1 MIANSIF
8 GEIPEEKTGQPL
20 IANNKDH
27 HDMLQKSIIS
37 IRWKSLIAPWQE
49 VDWPLLAVTIGL
61 TFLGGVMIR
70 STELHNGMSDW
81 WAHWLIGGMGLVVA
95 LLIARSRYE
104 ILIQWHWVVYAITI
118 VGLIA
123 VMFIGSTAN
132 GAQRWISIGGFD
144 IQPSEFAKI
153 GLIVSLAAILHSE
166 PASTLQAVFRVLG
179 VAAVPWIFVFLE
191 PNLGTSL
198 VFGSITI
205 GMLYWG
211 NANPGWL
218 LLMASPVISAIVFN
232 AYLPAW
238 FVWVVAMTIIGWR
251 CFSWPLAGAV
261 GALVVNAVSGELG
274 HLLWGLLKDYQ
285 KDRLILFLDPDKD
298 PLGGGYHLI
307 QSRIAIGAGELWG
320 RGLHHGT
327 QTQLRFIPEQ
337 HTDFIFSA
345 IGEELGF
352 VGSLCVLCAFWFL
365 CLRLVIIA
373 QNAKDNFG
381 SLIAIGVLSMIVFQT
396 VVNIGMNIGLAPITG
411 IPLPL
416 LSYGKAALLS
426 NFLGIGLVESVANHR
441 HRLKF

>member
-1 MIANSIF
+1 MF
-8 GEIPEEKTGQPL
+8 
-20 IANNKDH
+20 
-27 HDMLQKSIIS
+27 QKSLIG
-37 IRWKSLIAPWQE
+37 IRWKF
-49 VDWPLLAVTIGL
+49 LLAAWQQLDWQLLIVSVGL

-70 STELHNGMSDW
+70 SAELTNGQTDW
-81 WAHWLIGGMGLVVA
+81 WWHWLIGGIGLTLA
-95 LLIARSRYE
+95 LSIARSRYE
-104 ILIQWHWVVYAITI
+104 LLLPLHWIVYGITI
-118 VGLIA
+118 AGLIA
-123 VMFIGSTAN
+123 VMFFGTTAN
-132 GAQRWISIGGFD
+132 GSQRWLPIAGIQV
-144 IQPSEFAKI
+144 QPSEFAKI
-153 GLIVSLAAILHSE
+153 GLIISLAAVLHSR
-166 PASTLQAVFRVLG
+166 PASTLGAVFKVLG

-198 VFGSITI
+198 VFGAITL

-218 LLMASPVISAIVFN
+218 LLMVSPIVSAIVFN

-238 FVWVVAMTIIGWR
+238 FIWVTAMVIIGWR
-251 CFSWPLAGAV
+251 SFSWPLLGAI

-274 HLLWGLLKDYQ
+274 HVLWGLLKDYQ

-307 QSRIAIGAGELWG
+307 QSRIAIGAGEFWG
-320 RGLHHGT
+320 RGLHQGT

-352 VGSLCVLCAFWFL
+352 VGCLCVLAAFWFV

-373 QNAKDNFG
+373 QTAKDNFG
-381 SLIAIGVLSMIVFQT
+381 SLLAIGVLSMMVFQT

-416 LSYGKAALLS
+416 LSYGRSALLA

>member
-1 MIANSIF
+1 MFRKSL
-8 GEIPEEKTGQPL
+8 TG
-20 IANNKDH
+20 
-27 HDMLQKSIIS
+27 M
-37 IRWKSLIAPWQE
+37 RWKSLVAPWQE
-49 VDWPLLAVTIGL
+49 LDLQLLAVTIGL

-70 STELHNGMSDW
+70 SAELNNGQTDW
-81 WAHWLIGGMGLVVA
+81 WWHWIMGGIGLAIA
-95 LLIARSRYE
+95 LFIARSRYE
-104 ILIQWHWVVYAITI
+104 LLIQWHWVVYAITI
-118 VGLIA
+118 AGLIA
-123 VMFIGSTAN
+123 VMLIGSTAN
-132 GAQRWISIGGFD
+132 GAQRWINILGFQV
-144 IQPSEFAKI
+144 QPSEFAKI
-153 GLIVSLAAILHSE
+153 ALIVSLAAIMHSE
-166 PASTLQAVFRVLG
+166 PASTLGAVFRVLG
-179 VAAVPWIFVFLE
+179 VAAVPWMFVFLE

-198 VFGSITI
+198 VFGSITL

-218 LLMASPVISAIVFN
+218 LLMASPIISAIIFN
-232 AYLPAW
+232 AFLPAW
-238 FVWVVAMTIIGWR
+238 FVWVVAMGVIGWR
-251 CFSWPLAGAV
+251 SFSWPILGAL
-261 GALVVNAVSGELG
+261 GALVVNGVSGGLG

-320 RGLHHGT
+320 RGLHQGT

-352 VGSLCVLCAFWFL
+352 VGSLCVLFLFWLL

-381 SLIAIGVLSMIVFQT
+381 SLLAIGVLSMIVFQT

-416 LSYGKAALLS
+416 LSYGRSALLA

>member
-1 MIANSIF
+1 MF
-8 GEIPEEKTGQPL
+8 
-20 IANNKDH
+20 
-27 HDMLQKSIIS
+27 QKSLMG
-37 IRWKSLIAPWQE
+37 IRWKFLLAAWQQL
-49 VDWPLLAVTIGL
+49 DLPLLIVSVGL

-70 STELHNGMSDW
+70 SAELYNGQTDW
-81 WAHWLIGGMGLVVA
+81 WWHWIIGGIGLTLA
-95 LLIARSRYE
+95 LFIARSRYE
-104 ILIQWHWVVYAITI
+104 LLIQWHWIVYGITLL
-118 VGLIA
+118 GLIA
-123 VMFIGSTAN
+123 VMIVGTTAN
-132 GAQRWISIGGFD
+132 GSQRWLAIGG
-144 IQPSEFAKI
+144 IQVQPSEFAKI
-153 GLIVSLAAILHSE
+153 GLIITLAAVLHSQ
-166 PASTLQAVFRVLG
+166 PASTLGAVLRVLG
-179 VAAVPWIFVFLE
+179 VAAVPWMFVFLE

-198 VFGSITI
+198 VFGAITL

-218 LLMASPVISAIVFN
+218 LLMASPIVSAIIFSV
-232 AYLPAW
+232 YLPAW
-238 FVWVVAMTIIGWR
+238 FVWVAAMGIIAWR
-251 CFSWPLAGAV
+251 SFSWPLLGAI
-261 GALVVNAVSGELG
+261 GALVVNAVSGQLG
-274 HLLWGLLKDYQ
+274 HVLWGLLKDYQ

-307 QSRIAIGAGELWG
+307 QSRIAIGAGEFWG
-320 RGLHHGT
+320 RGLHRGT

-352 VGSLCVLCAFWFL
+352 IGCLCVLCAFWFL

-381 SLIAIGVLSMIVFQT
+381 SLLAIGVLSMIVFQT

-416 LSYGKAALLS
+416 LSYGRSALLA
-426 NFLGIGLVESVANHR
+426 NFLGLGLVESVANHR

>member
-1 MIANSIF
+1 
-8 GEIPEEKTGQPL
+8 
-20 IANNKDH
+20 
-27 HDMLQKSIIS
+27 MLQNSLTG
-37 IRWKSLIAPWQE
+37 IRWKSFLAPWQE
-49 VDWPLLAVTIGL
+49 VDWQLFAVTLGL

-70 STELHNGMSDW
+70 SAELNNGQTDW
-81 WAHWLIGGMGLVVA
+81 WWHWIIGGIGLTLA
-95 LLIARSRYE
+95 LWIARSRYE
-104 ILIQWHWVVYAITI
+104 LLIQWHWIIYAITI
-118 VGLIA
+118 AGLIA
-123 VMFIGSTAN
+123 VMLIGSTAN
-132 GAQRWISIGGFD
+132 GAQRWINIAGFQV
-144 IQPSEFAKI
+144 QPSEFAKI
-153 GLIVSLAAILHSE
+153 GLIISLAAILHSR
-166 PASTLQAVFRVLG
+166 PASTLVAVFRVLG

-198 VFGSITI
+198 VFGAITL

-218 LLMASPVISAIVFN
+218 LLLTSPIVSAILFSLF
-232 AYLPAW
+232 LPAW
-238 FVWVVAMTIIGWR
+238 FVWVIAMTVIGWR
-251 CFSWPLAGAV
+251 SLPWPWFGAL
-261 GALVVNAVSGELG
+261 GALVVNSVSGGLG
-274 HLLWGLLKDYQ
+274 HFLWGLLKDYQ

-307 QSRIAIGAGELWG
+307 QSRIAIGAGEFWG
-320 RGLHHGT
+320 RGLHQGT

-352 VGSLCVLCAFWFL
+352 MGGLCVLFAFWFL

-416 LSYGKAALLS
+416 LSYGRSALLA
-426 NFLGIGLVESVANHR
+426 NFLAIGLVESVANHR
-441 HRLKF
+441 QRLKF